1 MMTPRPS
8 ILEQYRYDHLTWP
21 EINEA
26 AALKKTIILP
36 IAAIQQQ
43 GPHLPVDADE
53 LIVTRLALEAARR
66 QASDFLVAPTINY
79 SYCREAMDF
88 PGTVSVA
95 SKTFMDYCVSVVK
108 GFAYHGFDHILLLN
122 GFPANDNLIEFI
134 GRQINL
140 ETQALCAS
148 LTWTRLL
155 KIDPAFNA
163 RWRES
168 AYPGDSHAGE
178 LETSLYLALDP
189 ASVDLPNVADYQP
202 QPDPIERFTFDDAF
216 GAGAVCLPGWVSA
229 RSPNGVR
236 GQPSKASAEKGRLI
250 FEEAVGQLLAV
261 LEEFRARP
269 KIAPIDHH
277 TVAPLGALPLAVS

>member
-1 MMTPRPS
+1 MGSRPS
-8 ILEQYRYDHLTWP
+8 VLEQYRYDHLTWP

-26 AALKKTIILP
+26 AALRKMIILP
-36 IAAIQQQ
+36 IAAIQQH

-53 LIVTRLALEAARR
+53 LIVTALALEAGRR
-66 QASDFLVAPTINY
+66 QASGILVAPTINY

-95 SKTFMDYCVSVVK
+95 PNTFMDYCVAVVK
-108 GFAYHGFDHILLLN
+108 GFAYHGFEHILLLN
-122 GFPANDNLIEFI
+122 SFAANDNMVEFI

-148 LTWTRLL
+148 LTWARLL
-155 KIDPAFNA
+155 KIDPSFNA
-163 RWRES
+163 SWRE
-168 AYPGDSHAGE
+168 AGFPGDSHAGE

-189 ASVDLPNVADYQP
+189 GSVDHQNIADYQP
-202 QPDPIERFTFDDAF
+202 QTEPIERFTFDDAF
-216 GAGAVCLPGWVSA
+216 GAGAVYLPGWTSA
-229 RSPNGVR
+229 RSPSGVR

-250 FEEAVGQLLAV
+250 FEEAVTQLLAV
-261 LEEFRARP
+261 LVEFRARP
-269 KIAPIDHH
+269 KHPQVDHH

>member
-1 MMTPRPS
+1 MTSRPS
-8 ILEQYRYDHLTWP
+8 VLEQYRYDHLTWP

-26 AALKKTIILP
+26 AALKKVIILP

-53 LIVTRLALEAARR
+53 LIVTTLALEAARR
-66 QASDFLVAPTINY
+66 QASGILVAPTINY

-95 SKTFMDYCVSVVK
+95 SKTFMDYSVAVVK

-122 GFPANDNLIEFI
+122 SVASNDNLVEFI

-163 RWRES
+163 SWRES
-168 AYPGDSHAGE
+168 PYPGDSHAGE

-189 ASVDLPNVADYQP
+189 SSVDLQKIADYQP
-202 QPDPIERFTFDDAF
+202 PPEPIERFTFDDAF
-216 GAGAVCLPGWVSA
+216 GAGAVYLPGWISA
-229 RSPNGVR
+229 RAPNGVR

-250 FEEAVGQLLAV
+250 FEEAVNQLLAV
-261 LEEFRARP
+261 LAEFRERP
-269 KIAPIDHH
+269 KRPQVDHH

>member
-1 MMTPRPS
+1 MAPRPS
-8 ILEQYRYDHLTWP
+8 VLEQYRYDHLTWP

-26 AALKKTIILP
+26 AALKKIIVLP

-53 LIVTRLALEAARR
+53 LIVTTLALEAGRR
-66 QASDFLVAPTINY
+66 RPSDILVAPTINY

-95 SKTFMDYCVSVVK
+95 ANTFMDYCVAVVK
-108 GFAYHGFDHILLLN
+108 GFAYHGFGHILLLN
-122 GFPANDNLIEFI
+122 GFVANDNLVEFI

-140 ETQALCAS
+140 ETQSLCAS
-148 LTWTRLL
+148 ITWTRLL
-155 KIDPAFNA
+155 TIEPAFNA
-163 RWRES
+163 SWRETP
-168 AYPGDSHAGE
+168 YPGASHAGE

-189 ASVDLPNVADYQP
+189 NSVDLQNVADYMP
-202 QPDPIERFTFDDAF
+202 SPEPIERFTFEDSF
-216 GAGAVCLPGWVSA
+216 GAGAAYLPGWTSA

-236 GQPSKASAEKGRLI
+236 GQPSKASAEKGRRI

-261 LEEFRARP
+261 LAEFRERP
-269 KIAPIDHH
+269 KRPTVDHH

>member
-1 MMTPRPS
+1 MESRPS
-8 ILEQYRYDHLTWP
+8 VLEQYRYDHLTWP
-21 EINEA
+21 EIDEA
-26 AALKKTIILP
+26 AALKKLVILP

-43 GPHLPVDADE
+43 GLHLPVDADE
-53 LIVTRLALEAARR
+53 LIVTSLALEAGRR
-66 QASDFLVAPTINY
+66 RPSDILVAPTINY

-95 SKTFMDYCVSVVK
+95 ARTFMDYCVAVVK

-122 GFPANDNLIEFI
+122 GFPANDNLVEFV

-140 ETQALCAS
+140 ETQSLCGS
-148 LTWTRLL
+148 ITWARLL

-163 RWRES
+163 SWRETP
-168 AYPGDSHAGE
+168 YPGESHAGE

-189 ASVDLPNVADYQP
+189 GSVDLANVADYLP
-202 QPDPIERFTFDDAF
+202 PPEPIERFTFDDSF
-216 GAGAVCLPGWVSA
+216 GAGAVYLPGWASA

-236 GQPSKASAEKGRLI
+236 GQPSRASAEKGRLI

-261 LEEFRARP
+261 LAEFRERP
-269 KIAPIDHH
+269 KRPTVDHH
-277 TVAPLGALPLAVS
+277 TVEPLGALPLAVS

>member
-1 MMTPRPS
+1 MGSRPS
-8 ILEQYRYDHLTWP
+8 VLEQYRYDHLTWP

-26 AALKKTIILP
+26 AALRKMIILP
-36 IAAIQQQ
+36 IAAIQQH

-53 LIVTRLALEAARR
+53 LIVTALALEAGRR
-66 QASDFLVAPTINY
+66 QASGILVAPTINY

-95 SKTFMDYCVSVVK
+95 PNTFMDYCVAVVK
-108 GFAYHGFDHILLLN
+108 GFAYHGFEHILLLN
-122 GFPANDNLIEFI
+122 SFAANDNMVEFI

-148 LTWTRLL
+148 LTWARLL
-155 KIDPAFNA
+155 KIDPSFNA
-163 RWRES
+163 SWRE
-168 AYPGDSHAGE
+168 AGFPGDSHAGE

-189 ASVDLPNVADYQP
+189 GSVDHQNIADYQP
-202 QPDPIERFTFDDAF
+202 QTEPIERFTFDDAF
-216 GAGAVCLPGWVSA
+216 GAGAVYLPGWTSA
-229 RSPNGVR
+229 RSPSGVR

-250 FEEAVGQLLAV
+250 FEEAVTQLLAV
-261 LEEFRARP
+261 LGEFRERP
-269 KIAPIDHH
+269 KRAQVDHH

>member
-1 MMTPRPS
+1 MPPRPS
-8 ILEQYRYDHLTWP
+8 VLEQYRYDHLTWP

-26 AALKKTIILP
+26 AALRKIIVLP
-36 IAAIQQQ
+36 IAAIQQH
-43 GPHLPVDADE
+43 GPHLPVDADA
-53 LIVTRLALEAARR
+53 LIVTALALEAGRR
-66 QASDFLVAPTINY
+66 QATGILVAPTINY

-95 SKTFMDYCVSVVK
+95 PNTFMNYCVAVVK

-122 GFPANDNLIEFI
+122 SFAANDNMVEFI

-163 RWRES
+163 SWRE
-168 AYPGDSHAGE
+168 ADFPGDSHAGE

-189 ASVDLPNVADYQP
+189 GSVDRQKIVDYQP
-202 QPDPIERFTFDDAF
+202 PPEPIERFTFDDAF
-216 GAGAVCLPGWVSA
+216 GAGAAYLPGWTSA
-229 RSPNGVR
+229 RLPSGVR

-261 LEEFRARP
+261 LGEFRERP
-269 KIAPIDHH
+269 KRSQVDHH
-277 TVAPLGALPLAVS
+277 TAAPLGALPLAVS

>member
-1 MMTPRPS
+1 MAPRPNV
-8 ILEQYRYDHLTWP
+8 LEQYRYDHLTWP
-21 EINEA
+21 EIDEA
-26 AALKKTIILP
+26 AALKKTIVLP

-53 LIVTRLALEAARR
+53 LIVTTLALEAGRR
-66 QASDFLVAPTINY
+66 RASDILVAPTISY

-95 SKTFMDYCVSVVK
+95 AKTFMDYCVAVVK

-122 GFPANDNLIEFI
+122 GFPANDNMVEFV

-140 ETQALCAS
+140 ETQSLCAS

-155 KIDPAFNA
+155 TIDPSFNA
-163 RWRES
+163 SWRETLYPS
-168 AYPGDSHAGE
+168 ASHAGE

-189 ASVDLPNVADYQP
+189 SSVDLEHVADYLP
-202 QPDPIERFTFDDAF
+202 PAEPIERFTFEDAF
-216 GAGAVCLPGWVSA
+216 GAGAVYLPGWASA
-229 RSPNGVR
+229 RSSNGVR

-250 FEEAVGQLLAV
+250 FEAAVDQLLAV
-261 LEEFRARP
+261 LAEFRERP
-269 KIAPIDHH
+269 KRPTVDHH

>member
-1 MMTPRPS
+1 MSPRPS
-8 ILEQYRYDHLTWP
+8 VQDQYRYDHLTWP

-26 AALKKTIILP
+26 AALKKMIILP

-43 GPHLPVDADE
+43 GPHLPVDADD
-53 LIVTRLALEAARR
+53 LIVTSLALEAGRR
-66 QASDFLVAPTINY
+66 QASGILVAPTVSY

-95 SKTFMDYCVSVVK
+95 ANTFMDYCVAVVK

-122 GFPANDNLIEFI
+122 GFAANDNLVEFI

-155 KIDPAFNA
+155 KIDPAFNP
-163 RWRES
+163 RWRE
-168 AYPGDSHAGE
+168 AGYPGDSHAGE
-178 LETSLYLALDP
+178 LVTSLYLALD
-189 ASVDLPNVADYQP
+189 AGSVDRDKIADYQP
-202 QPDPIERFTFDDAF
+202 APDPIERFIFEDAF
-216 GAGAVCLPGWVSA
+216 GAGAAYLPGWSSA
-229 RSPNGVR
+229 RSPSGVR
-236 GQPSKASAEKGRLI
+236 GRPSAASAEKGRLI

-261 LEEFRARP
+261 LDEFRKRP
-269 KIAPIDHH
+269 KRPQVDHH
-277 TVAPLGALPLAVS
+277 TVPSLGPLPLSIS